1 MAKRKLRVLKRVPP
15 ILGICE
21 GCRAQFRSIF
31 TRSIIAEAEIRA
43 RFAAHKCMEVDRGN
57 AARMPRAS

>member
-21 GCRAQFRSIF
+21 GCRAQFKSIF
-31 TRSIIAEAEIRA
+31 TRSIAAEAEIRA
-43 RFAAHKCMEVDRGN
+43 RFAAHKCMEPDRN
-57 AARMPRAS
+57 QVVRMHKVS

>member
-21 GCRAQFRSIF
+21 GCRAQFKSIF
-31 TRSIIAEAEIRA
+31 TRSIVAEAEIRA
-43 RFAAHKCMEVDRGN
+43 RFAAHKCVEANRGQVVRMHN
-57 AARMPRAS
+57 AS